1 MGHAL
6 RLTDK
11 NFDEEVLTA
20 DKPVLVDFWS
30 SWCPPCKMT
39 EPVVEALAEERMD
52 TLKVGKLQVDQNPLT
67 ANRYAVVGVPTFVLF
82 CDGEVLARKS
92 GALAKRQLTQLI
104 DTALTAEGQH

>member
-11 NFDEEVLTA
+11 NFDEEVLAA

-39 EPVVEALAEERMD
+39 EPVVEALAEERGAS
-52 TLKVGKLQVDQNPLT
+52 LKVGKLQVDQNPAT
-67 ANRYAVVGVPTFVLF
+67 AGRYHVVGVPTFALF
-82 CDGEVLARKS
+82 RDGELVARRS
-92 GALAKRQLTQLI
+92 GALARRQHAEVI
-104 DTALTAEGQH
+104 DEAVTAP

>member
-6 RLTDK
+6 RLTDR
-11 NFDEEVLTA
+11 NFDDEVLAA

-39 EPVVEALAEERMD
+39 EPVVEALAKERGD

-67 ANRYAVVGVPTFVLF
+67 AGRYEVVGVPTFVLF
-82 CDGEVLARKS
+82 RDGEILARRS
-92 GALAKRQLTQLI
+92 GSLAKRQLAKMI
-104 DTALTAEGQH
+104 DTALATS